1 MAAIVPLFGAPSVC
15 LPENVI
21 PSADAGAPLSRVRQ
35 SSRSFCLRVSGA
47 VAPSASKTDLSRD
60 DHYVFTKS
68 SIFGPLSEVDFRYQN
83 QATFP
88 GAAAKYR
95 QNRAPMQPKARAMTM
110 RVDFTSQAFFR
121 DPAAGI
127 EKLRACGPVV
137 ETRFPIVGKVWI
149 TTTYEATA
157 RVLKD
162 SATFTLRKEGGGLA
176 GLRWWMPAFVSSLAN
191 NMLTTDEPDHT
202 RLRGIVDEAFRRRA
216 ILDMEPRIR
225 AIADDLAN
233 QLFADGSPADLVE
246 RYARMLPLSVI
257 CELLGLPR
265 SDRPRFITWAN
276 RVARLTNV
284 ISFLRMIRGLAQM
297 KHYLEERLR
306 FARAQG
312 GEGLIADL
320 VRVEMEGGRISANEM
335 VSMIFLLLGA
345 GSETTTH
352 LISGSVYELLKNPT
366 LRDWLEEDWS
376 RAGLAVEE
384 FLRFV
389 SPVQFSKPRFVRQ
402 DIELGGVR
410 LKKGDR
416 IMAMV
421 AAANMDPQANEHP
434 ERLDLQ
440 RRPNRHISFGT
451 GIHFCLG
458 HQLARIEG
466 MCALQALL
474 TRWPRLCL
482 AMAPAHIRWRER
494 PGLRSIEQL
503 PVVPGP

>member
-1 MAAIVPLFGAPSVC
+1 
-15 LPENVI
+15 
-21 PSADAGAPLSRVRQ
+21 
-35 SSRSFCLRVSGA
+35 
-47 VAPSASKTDLSRD
+47 
-60 DHYVFTKS
+60 
-68 SIFGPLSEVDFRYQN
+68 
-83 QATFP
+83 
-88 GAAAKYR
+88 
-95 QNRAPMQPKARAMTM
+95 MT

-127 EKLRACGPVV
+127 ARLRALGPVV

-149 TTTYEATA
+149 TTTHESTA

-162 SATFTLRKEGGGLA
+162 SETFTLRKEGGGLA
-176 GLRWWMPAFVSSLAN
+176 GLRWWMPSFVSALAN
-191 NMLTTDEPDHT
+191 NMLTMDEPDHT
-202 RLRGIVDEAFRRRA
+202 RLREIVDEAFRRRA

-225 AIADDLAN
+225 TIADDLAGR
-233 QLFADGSPADLVE
+233 LFAEGTPADLVE
-246 RYARMLPLSVI
+246 RYARTLPLSVI
-257 CELLGLPR
+257 CELLGLPV
-265 SDRPRFITWAN
+265 SDRPRFIAWAN

-284 ISFLRMIRGLAQM
+284 ISFLRMIGGLSQM
-297 KHYLEERLR
+297 KRYLEERLR
-306 FARAQG
+306 LAREDG
-312 GEGLIADL
+312 GEGLIAEL

-352 LISGSVYELLKNPT
+352 LISGSVYELLKNST

-389 SPVQFSKPRFVRQ
+389 SPVQFSKPRFVRR
-402 DIELGGVR
+402 DTELDGVR

-421 AAANMDPQANEHP
+421 VAANMDPQANEHP

-466 MCALQALL
+466 ACALQALL
-474 TRWPRLCL
+474 ARWPRLRL
-482 AMAPAHIRWRER
+482 AVAPEQIRWRKR
-494 PGLRSIEQL
+494 PGLRSIEKL
-503 PVVPGP
+503 LVVQGP